1 MNTPARASLLQ
12 QVAEITVDESRAA
25 YLIVTD
31 DEGRM
36 LVDLF
41 KMGQHHRALKIDDA
55 TRQLLVNLL
64 HNQAAVDDQ
73 AAGQDRLVKNIMGT
87 DKEITE
93 LKSQLQ
99 TVTSERADLQSRLEG
114 LTRDH
119 DAVKTTNEELTNK
132 LAELQQN
139 QLLSRAR
146 EEVQKLRDE
155 MSDFHKAK
163 DENDAIAASKF
174 LEFAELKR
182 KARQQELDIVVLEE
196 SYTSLQQILWQ
207 ARQQISQ
214 IQLDLNEMREQAHDN
229 RTEAEQAW
237 AEVTRM
243 DQERT
248 TMQQLAE
255 EIQQSNTALT
265 GQNQEQRLAINS
277 LELDTRHFIRIMGL
291 LTAVQLDPDSW
302 NTALRLVGTPVQG
315 LDELTP
321 FWRVDQSWGETRS
334 MSEYRPG
341 QNSSETL
348 TFCFNLFATLVTSC
362 DEVDW
367 RNTAVQI
374 TQCLMRELQGADEAQ
389 IYVGF
394 LEEFANL
401 VARLIDQG
409 RLQNNDPLVFS
420 IWQLLAC
427 ANEMSAGMLGQSTNL
442 LEQRLGGRWRA
453 LSRAMRAG
461 YTHVTEEAIS
471 NLFRKSEYL
480 RAPGTGVLL
489 DNERL
494 TGARLYIVL
503 DFNPNARALRVME
516 GRIWSPVAEGGNFG
530 AVCFRGSDD
539 LTVTIPLAHPKDIMW
554 WLHSVDN
561 MEVD

>member
-1 MNTPARASLLQ
+1 MDTPARASLLQ
-12 QVAEITVDESRAA
+12 QVAEITVDEYRAA
-25 YLIVTD
+25 CLIVTD

-41 KMGQHHRALKIDDA
+41 KMGQH
-55 TRQLLVNLL
+55 
-64 HNQAAVDDQ
+64 
-73 AAGQDRLVKNIMGT
+73 
-87 DKEITE
+87 KEITE

-99 TVTSERADLQSRLEG
+99 TVTAERDDLRSRLQG

-119 DAVKTTNEELTNK
+119 DAVKTKNEGHTNK

-139 QLLSRAR
+139 QSLT
-146 EEVQKLRDE
+146 
-155 MSDFHKAK
+155 
-163 DENDAIAASKF
+163 
-174 LEFAELKR
+174 
-182 KARQQELDIVVLEE
+182 RQQELDIVVLEE
-196 SYTSLQQILWQ
+196 SYASLQQNLEQ
-207 ARQQISQ
+207 ARQQSSQ
-214 IQLDLNEMREQAHDN
+214 IQLDLNEMREHAHDN
-229 RTEAEQAW
+229 RTEAKQAW
-237 AEVTRM
+237 AEVTRLE
-243 DQERT
+243 QERT
-248 TMQQLAE
+248 AMQQLAE
-255 EIQQSNTALT
+255 EIEQSNTALT
-265 GQNQEQRLAINS
+265 GRNQDQRLAINS
-277 LELDTRHFIRIMGL
+277 LEQDTQHFIRIMGS
-291 LTAVQLDPDSW
+291 LTGVQLDPDSW
-302 NTALRLVGTPVQG
+302 NTAVRLAGTPVHG

-334 MSEYRPG
+334 MFEYRPS
-341 QNSSETL
+341 QNSSEML
-348 TFCFNLFATLVTSC
+348 TSCFSLFATLVTSS

-367 RNTAVQI
+367 RNRAVQV
-374 TQCLMRELQGADEAQ
+374 TQCLMRGLQGADEAQ

-420 IWQLLAC
+420 IWELLAC
-427 ANEMSAGMLGQSTNL
+427 ANEMLTGMLGQPTNL
-442 LEQRLGGRWRA
+442 LEQRLGGHWVA
-453 LSRAMRAG
+453 LSGAMRAG

-471 NLFRKSEYL
+471 NLFREGEYL
-480 RAPGTGVLL
+480 RAPGMGVLL

-503 DFNPNARALRVME
+503 DFNSNARAVRVME
-516 GRIWSPVAEGGNFG
+516 GRIWSPVGEGGNFG

-539 LTVTIPLAHPKDIMW
+539 LRVTIPLAHPKDIMW